1 MLFDR
6 QEERPSHVG
15 LEQGF
20 DSDNRKAKS
29 KIKICKQKKIKIKI
43 IIKHFLESTLGN
55 ISIISANDT
64 YIHSITVLLYPT
76 MQIQV

>member
-20 DSDNRKAKS
+20 HSDNRKAKS
-29 KIKICKQKKIKIKI
+29 KIKTCKQKKIKIKI
-43 IIKHFLESTLGN
+43 IIKHFLE
-55 ISIISANDT
+55 
-64 YIHSITVLLYPT
+64 
-76 MQIQV
+76 

>member
-29 KIKICKQKKIKIKI
+29 KIKTCKQKKKKN
-43 IIKHFLESTLGN
+43 KN
-55 ISIISANDT
+55 N
-64 YIHSITVLLYPT
+64 Y
-76 MQIQV
+76 